1 MHFAMIGRI
10 LGLLLMLFSSAML
23 PPIVVSIIYQDSA
36 SLAFTTAMLLI
47 FSIGFT
53 LWFPLRLI
61 RQELRTRDGFII
73 AAMFWLTLGLAGTL
87 PFMLAEMPNLSFAD
101 AFFESISG
109 WSTTGATVITGLE
122 TLPKSI
128 LWYRQQLQWFGGMG
142 IIVLA
147 VAILPMLGVGGMQLY
162 RAEMPGPMKESKLT
176 PRLAET
182 AKSLWYIYVA
192 LTAACAFAYWLAGM
206 DVFDAITHSFSTIGI
221 GGFSTYDA
229 SIAHFNSPIIEVICI
244 VFMLIAAVN
253 FSMHFLAW
261 RQRTLK
267 HYFNNSEVVFF
278 LKVLGF
284 AAVITVFSLWYSG
297 TYSFLDAMRF
307 GLFEL
312 ATIATTTG
320 FSGADFTL
328 WPGFVPMMIFL
339 LAFMGGCTGSTA
351 GGLKVIRVLLF
362 VKQGVHE
369 VRRLVHPNAV
379 MQVKVG
385 KQVIEPRVLS
395 SIWGFFAVY
404 GLTFLTMMLALMAT
418 GLDQTTAFAAV
429 GACLNNL
436 GPGMGDVAVNYSQI
450 SDTAKWL
457 LALTMLLGRL
467 EIFTLLVLFS
477 PSFWRS

>member
-1 MHFAMIGRI
+1 MHFAIIGRI
-10 LGLLLMLFSSAML
+10 LGILLMLFSLAML
-23 PPIVVSIIYQDSA
+23 PPIIVSLLYDDHALQ
-36 SLAFTTAMLLI
+36 AFSTAMI
-47 FSIGFT
+47 VTFSIGFT
-53 LWFPLRLI
+53 LWLPLR
-61 RQELRTRDGFII
+61 QVQQNLRTRDGFVI

-87 PFMLAEMPNLSFAD
+87 PFMLVEQLHLSFAD

-109 WSTTGATVITGLE
+109 WSTTGATVISGLDQ
-122 TLPKSI
+122 LPKSI

-162 RAEMPGPMKESKLT
+162 RAEMPGPMKDSKLT

-182 AKSLWYIYVA
+182 AKSLWYVYAAI
-192 LTAACAFAYWLAGM
+192 TAACALAYWLAGM
-206 DVFDAITHSFSTIGI
+206 DVFDAITHSFSTVGI
-221 GGFSTYDA
+221 GGFSTYDD
-229 SIAHFNSPIIEVICI
+229 SIGHFNSPVIELICI
-244 VFMLIAAVN
+244 VFMLIASIN
-253 FSMHFLAW
+253 FAMHFLAW
-261 RQRTLK
+261 RNRSWK
-267 HYFNNSEVVFF
+267 HYLNNSEVMFF
-278 LKVLGF
+278 FKVLAIASVLAIGY
-284 AAVITVFSLWYSG
+284 LWYSG
-297 TYSFLDAMRF
+297 TYNFLDSVRF

-312 ATIATTTG
+312 VTVATTTG
-320 FSGADFTL
+320 FAATDFNA
-328 WPGFVPMMIFL
+328 WPGFASILIFL

-351 GGLKVIRVLLF
+351 GGMKVIRVMLL
-362 VKQGVHE
+362 VKQGVFE

-385 KQVIEPRVLS
+385 NQVIAPRVLS

-404 GLTFLTMMLALMAT
+404 GLTFLVMLLALMAT
-418 GLDQTTAFAAV
+418 GLDQVTAFSAV

-436 GPGMGDVAVNYSQI
+436 GPGMSAIAVNYSQI

-467 EIFTLLVLFS
+467 EIFTLLVLLS

>member
-10 LGLLLMLFSSAML
+10 LGLLLMLFSLAIL
-23 PPIVVSIIYQDSA
+23 PPLFVSFIYQDNA
-36 SLAFTTAMLLI
+36 HLAFTTAMLLI

-53 LWFPLRLI
+53 LWFPLRSV

-87 PFMLAEMPNLSFAD
+87 PFMLAVMPGLSFAD
-101 AFFESISG
+101 AFFESMSG

-122 TLPKSI
+122 HLPKSI
-128 LWYRQQLQWFGGMG
+128 LWYRQQLQWLGGMG

-147 VAILPMLGVGGMQLY
+147 VAILPMLGIGGMQLY
-162 RAEMPGPMKESKLT
+162 RAEMPGPMKDKKLT

-182 AKSLWYIYVA
+182 AKSLWYIYA
-192 LTAACAFAYWLAGM
+192 FLTLACALAYWLAGM
-206 DVFDAITHSFSTIGI
+206 SAFDAITHSFSTIGI

-229 SIAHFNSPIIEVICI
+229 SIGYFDSAIIEIICA

-261 RQRTLK
+261 RQRTFR
-267 HYFNNSEVVFF
+267 HYLNNSEVMFF
-278 LKVLGF
+278 FKVLAG
-284 AAVITVFSLWYSG
+284 AALITVFTLWYTG
-297 TYSFLDAMRF
+297 TYSFLDALRY

-312 ATIATTTG
+312 VTIATTTG
-320 FSGADFTL
+320 FSATDFTL
-328 WPGFVPMMIFL
+328 WPGFVPMLIFL

-351 GGLKVIRVLLF
+351 GGMKVIRVLLL

-369 VRRLVHPNAV
+369 IQRLVHPNAV
-379 MQVKVG
+379 MQVKIG
-385 KQVIEPRVLS
+385 KQVIPPRVLS

-404 GLTFLTMMLALMAT
+404 GLTYLVMMLALMAT
-418 GLDQTTAFAAV
+418 GLDQTTAFASV

-436 GPGMGDVAVNYSQI
+436 GPGMGEVAVNYSQI

-467 EIFTLLVLFS
+467 EIFTLLVLLS
-477 PSFWRS
+477 PSFWRA